1 MTVNETIK
9 RLQKLSE
16 LGYGDKPIK
25 IYNLENED
33 DIDNIGMEV
42 DNDEEVI
49 VYTKTFADTTFGRDI
64 GFISNEDI
72 NIRESRTKIVF
83 NNGFYELTYKNCYE
97 LTYKH
102 CCGNCKMFT
111 LNDYFHDSDRYCER
125 LGYAVSN
132 LKYPTNV
139 KRKDCVCD
147 KFVLK

>member
-1 MTVNETIK
+1 MTVYKMTVNETIK
-9 RLQKLSE
+9 RLQELSE

-33 DIDNIGMEV
+33 DIDSIGMEV
-42 DNDEEVI
+42 DNNEEVI
-49 VYTKTFADTTFGRDI
+49 AYTKTFADTAFGRDI

-72 NIRESRTKIVF
+72 NIRESRTKIIF
-83 NNGFYELTYKNCYE
+83 NNRFYE

-125 LGYAVSN
+125 LGYKVSD
-132 LKYPTNV
+132 LKYPPNV